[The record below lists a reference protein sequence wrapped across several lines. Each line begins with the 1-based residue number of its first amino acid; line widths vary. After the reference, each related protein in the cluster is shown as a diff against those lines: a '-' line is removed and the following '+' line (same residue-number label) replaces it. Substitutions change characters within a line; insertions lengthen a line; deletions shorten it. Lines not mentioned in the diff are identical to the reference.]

1 MPGGDIESVLMLD
14 GDVYAKNGR
23 RAFQSGSW
31 GEL

>member
-1 MPGGDIESVLMLD
+1 MPGGDIESVLD
-14 GDVYAKNGR
+14 AGQGCPCKDGR